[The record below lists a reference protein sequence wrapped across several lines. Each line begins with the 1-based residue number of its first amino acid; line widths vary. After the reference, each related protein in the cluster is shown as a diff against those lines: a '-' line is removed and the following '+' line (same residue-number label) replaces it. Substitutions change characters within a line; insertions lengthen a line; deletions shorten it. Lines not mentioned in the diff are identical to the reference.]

1 MLPHLANLLSLPPE
15 RLHRPLETTRAV
27 PRLRRSFS
35 PDHRIASSSW
45 KRSTSCQPPK
55 SVLGPCCAFP
65 HTRSTAVYAAC
76 RSVRQRCDSIGCESE
91 TSTSLCLHCLIVAE
105 ASQPRSVAVLSA
117 VSMNV
122 STFADH
128 PASRM
133 LMLSRAK
140 ESRLRVEE
148 YFPL

>member
-1 MLPHLANLLSLPPE
+1 LPIYYRFFPRDCIA
-15 RLHRPLETTRAV
+15 HRKQLEPCHT
-27 PRLRRSFS
+27 SFS
-35 PDHRIASSSW
+35 FAGAGHSICCFVTET
-45 KRSTSCQPPK
+45 STSCQMPK
-55 SVLGPCCAFP
+55 DILNPCCAFP
-65 HTRSTAVYAAC
+65 HTRITAVHTAC
-76 RSVRQRCDSIGCESE
+76 RSVRQRCDSIGCK
-91 TSTSLCLHCLIVAE
+91 TSTSLCLRCLIVAE
-105 ASQPRSVAVLSA
+105 VSRRRSVAVLSA

-133 LMLSRAK
+133 FMLSRAK